1 MLSTQPT
8 ASYVTLCITPL
19 TSPPPGEMSPK
30 ATEGGAFPAPVRA
43 VVWSFTTAAMN
54 NQMTETFSVHSAPSK
69 RGKGGAAGTKGG
81 AGRRHL
87 YWRRRR
93 PPQPS
98 RRQACQTSRPSG
110 ASPSTAHAVP
120 LPLQTGGGKIMD
132 GACKARQSCRAATH
146 FPMVC
151 MREIRDGRSTTTKM
165 AGKMVE
171 GDAPEGREV

>member
-1 MLSTQPT
+1 MHNATN
-8 ASYVTLCITPL
+8 I
-19 TSPPPGEMSPK
+19 SPSGGDV
-30 ATEGGAFPAPVRA
+30 AEGDRRGAFPAPVRA
-43 VVWSFTTAAMN
+43 VVWFFTTAAMN
-54 NQMTETFSVHSAPSK
+54 NQMTEMFSVHSAPSK

-98 RRQACQTSRPSG
+98 RRQACQTPRPSG

-132 GACKARQSCRAATH
+132 GACKARQSCRAAAH

-165 AGKMVE
+165 AGKMQNTRGKTIFTGAFIAWVL
-171 GDAPEGREV
+171 AL